1 MTVELFAKWLLD
13 NFPHDAM
20 LVTTNGR
27 AWFSREVKRVKAEEL
42 PRYFHLKKNPEIKGK
57 PVEKPCLVI
66 FDENRY
72 DY

>member
-27 AWFSREVKRVKAEEL
+27 AWKDTEVERVKAEDL
-42 PRYFHLKKNPEIKGK
+42 HNFFFLKEEPTMNDK
-57 PVEKPCLVI
+57 PVKKPCLVI
-66 FDENRY
+66 FDEDRC

>member
-1 MTVELFAKWLLD
+1 MTVELFAKWLLE

-27 AWFSREVKRVKAEEL
+27 AWFNTEVKRVKAEDL
-42 PRYFHLKKNPEIKGK
+42 HKFFFLKEEPTMNGRDVK
-57 PVEKPCLVI
+57 KPCFVI
-66 FDENRY
+66 FDEDRC

>member
-13 NFPHDAM
+13 NFPHDAI

-27 AWFSREVKRVKAEEL
+27 AWFSREVERVKKEEL
-42 PRYFHLKKNPEIKGK
+42 PWYFHLKENPEMNHK
-57 PVEKPCLVI
+57 PVAKPCLVI
-66 FDENRY
+66 FDEDRV